1 MQTEKNYETR
11 FSINSI
17 LKDEIKNNQQE
28 WQKQFESI
36 DLTCDLDHKIM
47 ITLYNNKN
55 KNKVLKPNS
64 QSTQC

>member
-11 FSINSI
+11 FSTNSI

-36 DLTCDLDHKIM
+36 DLTRDLDHKIM